1 LESFGTGSGNMKN
14 LKGLLLIVG
23 NYGSGKTEVAINLA
37 IHQKRQGYDVVLADL
52 DLVNP
57 YFRTREVEAPLKKLD
72 IDIILPPNN
81 YLQSDLPILT
91 PAVSGL
97 ISNPKEVSILDVG
110 GDAAGATVLGVLK
123 DVLTKQP
130 HQMIQVLNPNR
141 PDTCDFKGS
150 LRILNEIQNQTGLRI
165 TGIAGNANLIDDTS
179 LETVHEGYQFVEE
192 FAKTVELPLLFVT
205 CDQTMI
211 SSLPKEQIKCP
222 VLSIN
227 RQLVPPWK
235 KAKQI

>member
-1 LESFGTGSGNMKN
+1 MKN

-23 NYGSGKTEVAINLA
+23 NYGSGKTEIAINLA
-37 IHQKRQGYDVVLADL
+37 IHQKKQGYDVVLADL

-57 YFRTREVEAPLKKLD
+57 YFRTREVKAPLKNLD

-110 GDAAGATVLGVLK
+110 GDAAGATVLGALK
-123 DVLTKQP
+123 DVLVDQSY
-130 HQMIQVLNPNR
+130 QMIQVLNPNR
-141 PDTCDFKGS
+141 PDTCDVKGS
-150 LRILNEIQNQTGLRI
+150 LRILKEIEQQTGLRM

-179 LETVHEGYQFVEE
+179 SDTILDGYQFADE
-192 FAKTVELPLLFVT
+192 FAKTVKCPLLFVT
-205 CDQTMI
+205 CDQTMV
-211 SSLPKEQIKCP
+211 SSLPKEQIQCP

-235 KAKQI
+235 KAEQI